1 MYEEVKHLA
10 EVLAD
15 QAARGAAHRVMQ
27 DTIDDIQEL
36 LDGIRARDED
46 DDDYTYNASKE
57 VLS

>member
-36 LDGIRARDED
+36 LDGIRARD
-46 DDDYTYNASKE
+46 KE